1 MKKFLAGLISLL
13 MLSTAF
19 AEPTITHLGYTAY
32 LGSSNE
38 LYLQDPTGTVRV
50 LRYPIA
56 DILSITDTVVYCRAQ
71 DGKLLSI
78 ALDGSQSLII
88 AEVPTDEQ
96 VNALTAKSNY
106 TLTDGVLRNGATI
119 VDTGVLAFCDL
130 ADEQTTT
137 APDELLYLKQNTTN
151 TAALM
156 VRTENVATA
165 RTLAILGITAPVL
178 SMTANGE
185 NITIVASDHSVT
197 VYNRVALT
205 TTNYPATSELTEKA
219 SAIGSELFRYA
230 PAESF
235 GWNVEISAGLPAI
248 EVVTDR
254 GNAYVATATPAP
266 TTAVPTATARPTAT
280 VRPTAT
286 PRPTATATAASE
298 YTRLNY
304 GSKGKAVRKLQ
315 NRLSK
320 LGYPVGKVDGVWGD
334 DTQFAVNLFQSAIG
348 YTEHR
353 YASAA
358 MQEKLYSKKAP
369 VYDPYMP
376 LKEGKKGTP
385 VKLMQQRLFDLGY
398 FTTNDVEKEVDGVY
412 GKRTTEAIKLFQTV
426 CGYEEKKITGVADAD
441 TLMLLFDEKAPV
453 NPGNVPPTPT
463 SPVVI
468 VTPTPTNVPTNV
480 PTATPNLP
488 DEPTEVPTA
497 TPAPTEAPTAT
508 PAPTEVPTEVPT
520 ATPAPTE
527 APTATPAPTD
537 TVEVITPEPQPS
549 ETVTE

>member
-1 MKKFLAGLISLL
+1 MKKFLAGLVSLL

-88 AEVPTDEQ
+88 AEAPTDEQ

-197 VYNRVALT
+197 VYNRVALKI
-205 TTNYPATSELTEKA
+205 TNYPATSELTEKA

-235 GWNVEISAGLPAI
+235 GWNVEITI
-248 EVVTDR
+248 
-254 GNAYVATATPAP
+254 
-266 TTAVPTATARPTAT
+266 
-280 VRPTAT
+280 
-286 PRPTATATAASE
+286 
-298 YTRLNY
+298 
-304 GSKGKAVRKLQ
+304 
-315 NRLSK
+315 
-320 LGYPVGKVDGVWGD
+320 W
-334 DTQFAVNLFQSAIG
+334 
-348 YTEHR
+348 
-353 YASAA
+353 
-358 MQEKLYSKKAP
+358 
-369 VYDPYMP
+369 
-376 LKEGKKGTP
+376 
-385 VKLMQQRLFDLGY
+385 
-398 FTTNDVEKEVDGVY
+398 
-412 GKRTTEAIKLFQTV
+412 
-426 CGYEEKKITGVADAD
+426 
-441 TLMLLFDEKAPV
+441 
-453 NPGNVPPTPT
+453 
-463 SPVVI
+463 
-468 VTPTPTNVPTNV
+468 
-480 PTATPNLP
+480 
-488 DEPTEVPTA
+488 
-497 TPAPTEAPTAT
+497 
-508 PAPTEVPTEVPT
+508 
-520 ATPAPTE
+520 
-527 APTATPAPTD
+527 
-537 TVEVITPEPQPS
+537 
-549 ETVTE
+549 